1 MLVLPQ
7 QTIPLLLLLRQD
19 KDLKMANTFK
29 NAVSSA
35 IGTSQTS
42 VYTVPSATTATV
54 IGLTVANIHS
64 SDITVDVV
72 ITDTSASASVHIV
85 KAATIPVGGALVPI
99 GGDQKVVLE
108 TGDIIKITSS
118 AASSADVI
126 VSVLQQA

>member
-1 MLVLPQ
+1 
-7 QTIPLLLLLRQD
+7 
-19 KDLKMANTFK
+19 MANTFK

-42 VYTVPSATTATV
+42 VYTVPASTTATV

-64 SDITVDVV
+64 SNITVDVV
-72 ITDTSASASVHIV
+72 VTDTSASASVHIV
-85 KAATIPVGGALVPI
+85 KAATVPVGGALVPI
-99 GGDQKVVLE
+99 GGDQKIVLE